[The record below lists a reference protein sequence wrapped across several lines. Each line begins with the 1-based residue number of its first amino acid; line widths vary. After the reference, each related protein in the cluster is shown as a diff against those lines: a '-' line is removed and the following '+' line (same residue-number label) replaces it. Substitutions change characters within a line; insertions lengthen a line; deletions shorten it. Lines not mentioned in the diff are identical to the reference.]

1 MVKKKM
7 KIIVKTF
14 RLTRVNSSPNK
25 NSSFKKSLLANVR
38 TVQDEFQ
45 KAEEVI

>member
-14 RLTRVNSSPNK
+14 RLTRVDSSLNK
-25 NSSFKKSLLANVR
+25 NSSFKKSLLADVR
-38 TVQDEFQ
+38 TVKDEFQ
-45 KAEEVI
+45 RLKK